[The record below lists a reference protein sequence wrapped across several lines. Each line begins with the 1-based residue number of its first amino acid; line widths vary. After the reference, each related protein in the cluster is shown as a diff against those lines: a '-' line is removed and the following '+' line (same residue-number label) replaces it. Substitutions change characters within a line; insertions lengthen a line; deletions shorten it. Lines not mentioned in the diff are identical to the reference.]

1 MGKELLNN
9 QKITAL
15 SEAWGNKMHDKTIE
29 AFTER
34 QSFMVEP
41 SALDLYELDDVQP
54 IVSILW
60 NIEK

>member
-1 MGKELLNN
+1 
-9 QKITAL
+9 
-15 SEAWGNKMHDKTIE
+15 MHDKTIE

-41 SALDLYELDDVQP
+41 SALDLYDLDDVQP

>member
-15 SEAWGNKMHDKTIE
+15 SEAWGSKMHDKTIE

-41 SALDLYELDDVQP
+41 SALDLYDLDDVQP

>member
-15 SEAWGNKMHDKTIE
+15 SEAWGIMMHDKTIE

-34 QSFMVEP
+34 QSF
-41 SALDLYELDDVQP
+41 Y
-54 IVSILW
+54 
-60 NIEK
+60 IEKLSFYIEKLSF

>member
-1 MGKELLNN
+1 MGKEFLNN

-15 SEAWGNKMHDKTIE
+15 SEAWGIKMHDKTIE

-41 SALDLYELDDVQP
+41 SALDLYDLDDVQP